1 MESQNK
7 DLTVEEICEKA
18 ELSRSTLYQY
28 VRMGLLHPPV
38 KIAPK
43 KLRYSS
49 SHLKRLKEIKVLR
62 NKKIP
67 LSEIKTK
74 IKPLTSSGLGTQ
86 TQSVQDDLKL
96 QIIKKSA
103 EITSKKGFSNTTI
116 SDITDA
122 LKIGKGTFYLYFKS
136 KEELFLESVKR
147 LPEIV
152 IPSFDSQP
160 IETVEEYF
168 DITMKRG
175 MKMLETF
182 SIFSGISSFA
192 KFVLRGN
199 DEVLI
204 QKAMAA
210 IKTMC
215 RPLEK
220 EMQQGM
226 EKGFLDNVDK
236 EFYAYLMYQLG
247 ESTGYWLKMHPEY
260 DERECI
266 SACLNIFLN
275 GVRKRD

>member
-1 MESQNK
+1 MEPKNK

-38 KIAPK
+38 KIAPN
-43 KLRYSS
+43 KLRYSR

-67 LSEIKTK
+67 LSDIKKK
-74 IKPLTSSGLGTQ
+74 IKFSASNGLGTQ
-86 TQSVQDDLKL
+86 PVQDDLKL

-116 SDITDA
+116 SDITGA

-152 IPSFDSQP
+152 IPNFDSQP
-160 IETVEEYF
+160 IETVKEYS
-168 DITMKRG
+168 DVTMKRG

-182 SIFSGISSFA
+182 SVFSGISSYS

-199 DEVLI
+199 DEALI

-215 RPLEK
+215 QPLEK
-220 EMQQGM
+220 EVQHGM
-226 EKGFLDNVDK
+226 EKGFLDDVNK
-236 EFYAYLMYQLG
+236 EFYAYLLYQLG
-247 ESTGYWLKMHPEY
+247 EATGYWLKMHPEY

-266 SACLNIFLN
+266 SACMNIFLN
-275 GVRKRD
+275 GIRKRD